1 MSQID
6 SNEYLPLGKVFGFLT
21 KKYIGV
27 VADKMSETPV
37 AKYYFPLLTIGLNSG
52 KISQQELADHLL
64 TDKVSLVR
72 VLDSLEKDELIERI
86 TNPNDRRQHLLKI
99 TEKGFPWIEK
109 IQGIMQE
116 SDEVFLS
123 FIAAEH
129 RVCFRNELNKLCNS
143 VKNVPAEE
151 IELFYNRTKE
161 SNL

>member
-129 RVCFRNELNKLCNS
+129 RVCFRNELNKLCNF